1 MTEAIAQFFFY
12 LAAIYMLSAP
22 VLFWT
27 RRMRL
32 QDFTAYL
39 ISGMLLGMA
48 LRWLQP
54 YPSVLN
60 RIFFENNVFIFFA
73 NHLGLLS
80 FLIILGLNFELSLF
94 RWASN
99 RVMRVTFSI
108 AFVNFAALF
117 LIGLFFFFERQ
128 WFPALFFATAFLTV
142 GLGALVRNLLE
153 VDIHFRAEL
162 TEIVQAGSLLDVLT
176 IAMFATLHT
185 VFQNLHREYGVV
197 DLIFLVLFMIFSI
210 PIIFRRRISH
220 WLNRIPLV
228 ASESVVLIALGIFL
242 ITLNLAYSSGLSV
255 FFIGFWAGLFLKN
268 MIPRFEQFP
277 FQRIVNSSSFIYLL
291 PFADAGRMVIMGFPG
306 WISLGYILLGLL
318 FVVMMILGF
327 YFIYLVKQEYYS
339 WPIAVGMVPG
349 GELSVL
355 IIWLT
360 WRSGIIGDAIGGGA
374 ILTILF
380 TTIGW
385 ELMTRKFMRRDIVP
399 EEEMF

>member
-1 MTEAIAQFFFY
+1 MNEAIAQFFFY
-12 LAAIYMLSAP
+12 LAAIYVLSAP
-22 VLFWT
+22 ILFWT

-39 ISGMLLGMA
+39 ISGMLFGLA

-73 NHLGLLS
+73 NHLGLLV

-94 RWASN
+94 RWAST
-99 RVMRVTFSI
+99 RVMRVTF
-108 AFVNFAALF
+108 AVALMNFSTIF
-117 LIGLFFFFERQ
+117 LIGMFFFFHQQ
-128 WFPALFFATAFLTV
+128 WFPTLFFATAFLTV

-153 VDIHFRAEL
+153 ADIHFRAEL

-176 IAMFATLHT
+176 IATFATLHT
-185 VFQNLHREYGVV
+185 VFQNLHREYGLV
-197 DLIFLVLFMIFSI
+197 DLIFLILFMIFSI

-220 WLNRIPLV
+220 WLNRIPVV
-228 ASESVVLIALGIFL
+228 ASESVVLVALGIFL

-291 PFADAGRMVIMGFPG
+291 PFADAGRMVVMGYPG
-306 WISLGYILLGLL
+306 WKPLGYVVFGMLL
-318 FVVMMILGF
+318 VVVIILGF
-327 YFIYLVKQEYYS
+327 YFIYLVKQERYS

-355 IIWLT
+355 IIWLI
-360 WRSGIIGDAIGGGA
+360 WRSNIIGDAVGGGA
-374 ILTILF
+374 ILTILL

-385 ELMTRKFMRRDIVP
+385 ELMTRNFMRSRVVP
-399 EEEMF
+399 EEEML